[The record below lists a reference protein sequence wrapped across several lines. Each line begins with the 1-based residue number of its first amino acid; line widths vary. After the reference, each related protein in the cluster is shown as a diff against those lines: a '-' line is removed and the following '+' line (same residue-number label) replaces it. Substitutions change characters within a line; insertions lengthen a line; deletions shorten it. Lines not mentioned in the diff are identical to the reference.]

1 MKRLSLDYNLLIL
14 TCSFLILVPLVGLR
28 IFGLDA
34 DYFNYYDL
42 IILKNKLDLITKELG
57 FRVLLSFNNTVFN
70 NSIDAFFL
78 IFAVLGISIKFYA
91 FSKYSALPLLSLVLY
106 LFSYFLLH
114 DYTQIRAG
122 VSAGIFLLAVH
133 DLSEGNRSA
142 YLKKIVI
149 ACLFHWTALILIPV
163 YFIVRKFSIQFFL
176 VLPFGGI
183 AVYLSK
189 INIESFLV
197 KLIQD
202 YPALLFYYM
211 SHSGHDS
218 AINIFNMI
226 NLAFLGLFVGIY
238 IIIFMEREEFSK
250 VELDLFKIFSLSLF
264 SFYFFAILN
273 KPVVAFRLFEYL
285 NIVLLLLIPSVVLKF
300 KQWYLATIFFIAFFL
315 VYFYHLIVNVQVIPQ

>member
-1 MKRLSLDYNLLIL
+1 
-14 TCSFLILVPLVGLR
+14 
-28 IFGLDA
+28 
-34 DYFNYYDL
+34 
-42 IILKNKLDLITKELG
+42 
-57 FRVLLSFNNTVFN
+57 
-70 NSIDAFFL
+70 
-78 IFAVLGISIKFYA
+78 
-91 FSKYSALPLLSLVLY
+91 
-106 LFSYFLLH
+106 LH